1 MGQLDGRNAIV
12 TGGSRGIGRAIV
24 ARFVAAGARVLFT
37 YKENEAAA
45 TEVANAARE
54 QPAEGLELLRTMSPL
69 GRLGTP
75 EEVAAVVAFVA
86 GPDGGWLTGQNV
98 NASGGV

>member
-1 MGQLDGRNAIV
+1 ML
-12 TGGSRGIGRAIV
+12 RA
-24 ARFVAAGARVLFT
+24 
-37 YKENEAAA
+37 N
-45 TEVANAARE
+45 NS
-54 QPAEGLELLRTMSPL
+54 AEGLELLRTMSPL

-75 EEVAAVVAFVA
+75 DEVAAVVAFVA

>member
-1 MGQLDGRNAIV
+1 ML
-12 TGGSRGIGRAIV
+12 RA
-24 ARFVAAGARVLFT
+24 
-37 YKENEAAA
+37 N
-45 TEVANAARE
+45 NS
-54 QPAEGLELLRTMSPL
+54 AEGLELLRTMSPL

-75 EEVAAVVAFVA
+75 EEVAAVVAFAA